1 MRRRILSETLAK
13 TDASARLVK
22 LLASTKLA
30 ILPVSAVL
38 LALTSCT
45 RGPETLDVTLAGGKR
60 VKLLVSETLRL
71 ALTSEPQT
79 LDWIL
84 SADASASGI
93 IDNTM
98 EGLTQYDIAAVDPS
112 TSAPTSTSTGLGA
125 TSAPAPPQL
134 KPALAT
140 KWESIDQ
147 ARKWKFTLRQ
157 NVKWSDGQAFEAQ
170 QVLDGWERLLKKEIG
185 AQYAYFL
192 FGIKNARE
200 FNQEKVTFDKVGA
213 KITGP
218 NEITVELEKPM
229 AYFPMLLTH
238 TSTYPIRLDLIK
250 KFGVHWT
257 DAENSVSLGPFLLKA
272 WQHDKIIVLA
282 KNPSYYGDEPHIK
295 NIVLYMVQEK
305 ATEINLF
312 DSGKLDAVHALPSV
326 QIKTLKQRPEF
337 KTHGL
342 LTTYFYGMNL
352 TKPPVDN
359 PLVRKAIA
367 HAIDKNEIVQM
378 LGAGQKPL
386 NSWVPEGMFGYEP
399 DVGLKFD
406 PIKAKRELSEAGYPD
421 SAKLPKIEI
430 KFNTGEDHE
439 RIGENIQA
447 QLKRNLGINV
457 ELKTEEWKVLLN
469 TLQVDPPQ
477 IFRFGW
483 QADYPDPDN
492 FLSVMLSFSDNNHMR
507 WKNLKYDEL
516 VQRAAGLIDQQ
527 ERRKVYREAQKIMLE
542 DDVAAIPLCSSVDS
556 LLISPRVQNYPLNV
570 LKKLIYTEV
579 RLK

>member
-1 MRRRILSETLAK
+1 MHRRTLSATLAK
-13 TDASARLVK
+13 TLNA
-22 LLASTKLA
+22 TKLA
-30 ILPVSAVL
+30 APPALAAL
-38 LALTSCT
+38 LALASCT

-60 VKLLVSETLRL
+60 VKLPVSETLRL
-71 ALTSEPQT
+71 SLTSEPQT
-79 LDWIL
+79 LDWNL
-84 SADASASGI
+84 GADASASGI
-93 IDNTM
+93 IDNM
-98 EGLTQYDIAAVDPS
+98 MDGLTQFDVTTGRAVAGSNAPAAAIGS
-112 TSAPTSTSTGLGA
+112 A
-125 TSAPAPPQL
+125 TSATSTTPAAPQL

-140 KWESIDQ
+140 KWESTDQ

-157 NVKWSDGQAFEAQ
+157 NVTWSDGHAFEPQ
-170 QVLDGWERLLKKEIG
+170 QVLDGWERLLKKETG

-200 FNQEKVTFDKVGA
+200 FNQGKVTFDKVGI

-238 TSTYPIRLDLIK
+238 SSTYPIRVDLIK
-250 KFGVHWT
+250 KFGIHWT
-257 DAENSVSLGPFLLKA
+257 DAENSVSLGPFLIKA
-272 WQHDKIIVLA
+272 WQHDKMIILT
-282 KNPSYYGDEPHIK
+282 KNPSYYGDQPHIT
-295 NIVLYMVQEK
+295 NIVLYMIQEK

-352 TKPPVDN
+352 TKPPMDSR
-359 PLVRKAIA
+359 LVRKAIA

-386 NSWVPEGMFGYEP
+386 NSWVPEGMFGYDA

-406 PIKAKRELSEAGYPD
+406 PLKAKRELDEAGYPD
-421 SAKLPKIEI
+421 PAKLPRIEI

-492 FLSVMLSFSDNNHMR
+492 FLSVMLSFSDNNHTR
-507 WKNLKYDEL
+507 WKNVKYDEL
-516 VQRAAGLIDQQ
+516 VQRAAGLIDQT

-556 LLISPRVQNYPLNV
+556 LLISPRVENYPLNV